1 MSKPLY
7 LLDTNILVHAARRD
21 ATWERI
27 KEQYD
32 PFMREPSPVYSFVS
46 DGELRSLAK
55 QWNWGEDKVEQM
67 EYVLQYFLRV
77 TLENNTIV
85 EAYATLDAFSRVK
98 GIKMGKNDLWIAAS
112 AYCLNAVLLTEDTD
126 FDHLNNVFIQV
137 AGVQKASIGED

>member
-1 MSKPLY
+1 MPKPLY
-7 LLDTNILVHAARRD
+7 LLDTNILVHASRRD
-21 ATWERI
+21 TTWEAV

-32 PFMREPSPVYSFVS
+32 PFMRQPSPVYSFVS

-77 TLENNTIV
+77 TLENDAIV
-85 EAYATLDAFSRVK
+85 ESYATLDAFSRIK
-98 GIKMGKNDLWIAAS
+98 GIKMGKNDLWIAAT
-112 AYCLNAVLLTEDTD
+112 AYCLDAILLTEDGD

-137 AGVQKASIGED
+137 ANVQKTAV